1 MESRVFS
8 QQHPVCSGL
17 CTRTDHGEIHTGLPG
32 PAADP
37 GGHSRFVAVEAGGQG
52 EGIVEVRAG
61 YPAAEGVTAAWP
73 SGLGKG
79 LQSPVPGF
87 DSQRRL
93 QGTPGQRPF
102 LPERFSVSVA
112 PSHIHPISRV
122 LRGGTGWYQPDSR
135 RALTRENVV

>member
-73 SGLGKG
+73 SGLGRG
-79 LQSPVPGF
+79 LQSPAQRF
-87 DSQRRL
+87 DSARRL
-93 QGTPGQRPF
+93 HAIQPIRVVEGAYSTPPSTRP
-102 LPERFSVSVA
+102 A
-112 PSHIHPISRV
+112 RV
-122 LRGGTGWYQPDSR
+122 D
-135 RALTRENVV
+135 